1 MNKIAFDNVE
11 VPGTVLADWCGV
23 SPKRIDQLLAE
34 GVVRREGKGRYK
46 LKENVVSVFRWLRS
60 DQRRSARSQAD
71 AEWRRQRA
79 REIELRVAER
89 ERRLVPVD
97 DAFEV
102 VDVTIGLMRSEIGG
116 VPARITRDL
125 ALRRQIDGVLNDVL
139 TRVGA
144 KLAAEAD
151 RLRKGG

>member
-1 MNKIAFDNVE
+1 MDKVNFNDVE
-11 VPGTVLADWCGV
+11 VSGAELAAWCGV